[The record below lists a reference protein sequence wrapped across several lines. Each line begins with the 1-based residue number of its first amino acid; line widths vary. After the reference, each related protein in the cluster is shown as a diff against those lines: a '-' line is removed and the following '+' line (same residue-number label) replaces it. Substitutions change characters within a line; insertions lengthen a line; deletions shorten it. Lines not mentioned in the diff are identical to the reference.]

1 MRIAMWNK
9 HSQAAGVANRQKA
22 AGFTLIETVIAMLVL
37 MIGLLGLAAAISFSL
52 KVSNRGRSVTNTKLL
67 IVSVL
72 EQMEMLRNTQQLT
85 FGQIGNVG
93 GVDNT
98 GAARPFGGFPAGF
111 QQISTDPGPDGIIG
125 TGDDLINAGPDGI
138 YGTGDDYTA
147 PPPPSLNGYT
157 REILITSLSP
167 TLKRVQVTLHAPG
180 SAGDVQTLVGVSY
193 LNNNARSNFAP

>member
-1 MRIAMWNK
+1 VRISIWNK
-9 HSQAAGVANRQKA
+9 RAQAGAVSHRQEA

-67 IVSVL
+67 IASVL

-85 FGQIGNVG
+85 FGQIANVG

-98 GAARPFGGFPAGF
+98 GANRTFGGFPSGF
-111 QQISTDPGPDGIIG
+111 QQISIDPGPDGIIG
-125 TGDDLINAGPDGI
+125 TGDDLVNAGPDGV

-147 PPPPSLNGYT
+147 PPPPALQGFT

-167 TLKRVQVTLHAPG
+167 TLKRVQVTLRTPG
-180 SAGDVQTLVGVSY
+180 ASGDVQTLVGVSY
-193 LNNNARSNFAP
+193 LNDNARSNFAP